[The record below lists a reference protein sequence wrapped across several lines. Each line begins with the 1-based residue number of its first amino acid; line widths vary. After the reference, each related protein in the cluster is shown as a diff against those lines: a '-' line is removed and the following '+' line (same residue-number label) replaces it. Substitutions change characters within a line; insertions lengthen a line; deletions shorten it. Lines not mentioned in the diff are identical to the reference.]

1 MTSLPQL
8 MKIGQLSKLETGSM
22 NCIFSIQKVV
32 LMCDDLV
39 GCVFLQ

>member
-8 MKIGQLSKLETGSM
+8 KIGQLRKLQRTGGM

-32 LMCDDLV
+32 LMFDDFV
-39 GCVFLQ
+39 GCL